1 MKTPPIPNTRIPD
14 TKSPSTP
21 YGDKHVTSLSPPAP
35 REAVHQRQINCN
47 GFVRNDELY
56 DIEAELTDHKTYAFP
71 SDFRGTVTPDLP
83 VHHMILRITINK
95 DRVIQYAEAI
105 TITGPYA
112 ICPTANKVFHNLV
125 GLQIGP
131 GWRRKVQAA
140 IGGRHGCTHI
150 TELLG
155 PVATI
160 AYQTLYGEEARQ
172 NRRLGPMTD
181 QDKRSDRSE
190 LVNSCVGYAD
200 DHAND

>member
-1 MKTPPIPNTRIPD
+1 MTTPPFTDPKIRNVQT
-14 TKSPSTP
+14 PSTP
-21 YGDKHVTSLSPPAP
+21 YGDNHVTSLSQPVP
-35 REAVHQRQINCN
+35 REAVHKRKINCN
-47 GFVRNDELY
+47 GFVRNDGLY

-83 VHHMILRITINK
+83 VHHMILRVTINK
-95 DRVIQYAEAI
+95 ERVIQNAEAI

-112 ICPTANKVFHNLV
+112 ICPSATKVFHNLV
-125 GLQIGP
+125 GLQIGS
-131 GWRRKVQAA
+131 GWRRKVRAA

-172 NRRLGPMTD
+172 NRQLGPMTD
-181 QDKRSDRSE
+181 DAKRSSRTQ
-190 LVNSCVGYAD
+190 LTNSCVGYAD
-200 DHAND
+200 E